1 MIENLAKDISCGIH
15 YPLPIHLQSAF
26 RFMNSAAGRFP
37 IADKCSS
44 EFVSLPMYVE
54 LSEEQIEYVSYEIKY
69 FFLDIP
75 IS

>member
-1 MIENLAKDISCGIH
+1 
-15 YPLPIHLQSAF
+15 
-26 RFMNSAAGRFP
+26 MNSAAGRFP